1 MNRDGIITGRSAGA
15 GIANCE
21 RCGIRC
27 QVHGPGNQDA
37 RLLRL
42 STEARGYC
50 VNCAVAEWFQKQ
62 DMLMDLLSR
71 PRCQTC
77 GGHPD
82 AKLYGER
89 KCTCAVPKV
98 HTAQDMLRLPHVREL
113 FAQILATGHADV
125 DPAQIDWD
133 EVISNWHLPFGKP
146 KRKKSRK
153 P

>member
-1 MNRDGIITGRSAGA
+1 MNEQLDLFEPRRPVGV
-15 GIANCE
+15 ANCE

-27 QVHGPGNQDA
+27 RVHGPGNQDA

-62 DMLMDLLSR
+62 DMLMDLLSSS
-71 PRCQTC
+71 RCQTS
-77 GGHPD
+77 
-82 AKLYGER
+82 
-89 KCTCAVPKV
+89 V
-98 HTAQDMLRLPHVREL
+98 QDMLRLPHVQEL

-133 EVISNWHLPFGKP
+133 EVIANWHLPFGKKP
-146 KRKKSRK
+146 KRKRRR
-153 P
+153 